1 MKRVFITIV
10 LLTLAISS
18 FAQEKDVT
26 KFLGIPVD
34 GTKAE
39 MIAKLKEK
47 GFTSTVRDKDILE
60 GEFNGRDVEIMIGT
74 NRDKVWRVI
83 VYDKGY
89 YNESQIKTR
98 FNNLCKQFLDNPK
111 YKSIDQTIPE
121 DEDISYEMNVHDKE
135 YTALFYQ
142 HPKEIEDWYVNE
154 LKNIIENKRLT
165 EEEKEIKKQEL
176 KEQDASKWEHK
187 IVWVKIIE
195 IYGEYLIAI
204 YYENELNQANGE
216 DL

>member
-1 MKRVFITIV
+1 
-10 LLTLAISS
+10 
-18 FAQEKDVT
+18 
-26 KFLGIPVD
+26 
-34 GTKAE
+34 
-39 MIAKLKEK
+39 
-47 GFTSTVRDKDILE
+47 
-60 GEFNGRDVEIMIGT
+60 
-74 NRDKVWRVI
+74 
-83 VYDKGY
+83 
-89 YNESQIKTR
+89 
-98 FNNLCKQFLDNPK
+98 
-111 YKSIDQTIPE
+111 
-121 DEDISYEMNVHDKE
+121 MNVHDKE

-165 EEEKEIKKQEL
+165 EEEKETKTQEL
-176 KEQDASKWEHK
+176 QERDVSKWKHK